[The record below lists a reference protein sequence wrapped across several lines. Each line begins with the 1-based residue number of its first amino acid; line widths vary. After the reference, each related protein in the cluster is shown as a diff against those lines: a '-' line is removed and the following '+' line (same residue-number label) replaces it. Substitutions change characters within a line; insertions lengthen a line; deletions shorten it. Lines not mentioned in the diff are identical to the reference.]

1 MAKIAISL
9 SGGGYR
15 AATYHLGTLSYLNH
29 LHTSDGR
36 SLLDHISAVSTISGG
51 TLSGLM
57 FLWGK
62 CKGLTN
68 EEMLQDLYSLLM
80 KGDLIGRAS
89 TEFLCGEN
97 LNNSLIREMVRIYD
111 EEIFH
116 GATLGDLMDK
126 IDNTTIDDFTANATD
141 FNNSQEFLFQIGK
154 EIKIEKGETAKGVI
168 GNSSYK
174 IPLPIASQIH
184 LSEVFAASSC
194 FPAGFEPLFFPRD
207 FQLSRSPENEEY
219 LKTVPTMPL
228 MDGGVVDNQGIE
240 PIVMLRRRK
249 DLDLYIVSDA
259 TRGQK
264 DPYDYKESSILD
276 YLTVHKV
283 NVTLNIIILF
293 LIQFLFWVPR
303 GTLFGFFLGL
313 TFIFLVFRLAT
324 ALSSRRLLKRYSKQ
338 IPFRFNWKGLLN
350 IPLSKYINLIGSRA
364 SSMLE
369 LTDKVFMDHI
379 RSLNYYT
386 IYSDVKWQNRR
397 IMSALYEL
405 ATGEVW
411 GKHLKED
418 ERAFMNPGDEIN
430 KAADTA
436 TSMGTTLWWSDEDIK
451 EGKPE
456 ALIAT
461 GQFNI
466 CWNLLEYIYR
476 LRRNNSNLNENHQ
489 AIIDLLP
496 QLEEDWEKFKKDPY
510 WMTRIFQ

>member
-240 PIVMLRRRK
+240 PIVMLRR
-249 DLDLYIVSDA
+249 
-259 TRGQK
+259 
-264 DPYDYKESSILD
+264 
-276 YLTVHKV
+276 
-283 NVTLNIIILF
+283 
-293 LIQFLFWVPR
+293 
-303 GTLFGFFLGL
+303 
-313 TFIFLVFRLAT
+313 
-324 ALSSRRLLKRYSKQ
+324 
-338 IPFRFNWKGLLN
+338 
-350 IPLSKYINLIGSRA
+350 
-364 SSMLE
+364 
-369 LTDKVFMDHI
+369 
-379 RSLNYYT
+379 
-386 IYSDVKWQNRR
+386 
-397 IMSALYEL
+397 
-405 ATGEVW
+405 
-411 GKHLKED
+411 
-418 ERAFMNPGDEIN
+418 
-430 KAADTA
+430 
-436 TSMGTTLWWSDEDIK
+436 
-451 EGKPE
+451 
-456 ALIAT
+456 
-461 GQFNI
+461 
-466 CWNLLEYIYR
+466 
-476 LRRNNSNLNENHQ
+476 
-489 AIIDLLP
+489 
-496 QLEEDWEKFKKDPY
+496 
-510 WMTRIFQ
+510 